1 MHAGII
7 YVLLIDVKQFAILF
21 FFHSQISNY
30 VVNNQI
36 ICANNLN
43 INVYTFN
50 DQRFFSS
57 NLIPYDFRYLLSN
70 TTRFKRMHQ

>member
-1 MHAGII
+1 MHSGII
-7 YVLLIDVKQFAILF
+7 YVLLIDMKQFPIL

-36 ICANNLN
+36 ICTNNLN
-43 INVYTFN
+43 ITVYTFT

-57 NLIPYDFRYLLSN
+57 NLILCDFRYLLSN

>member
-1 MHAGII
+1 MHSGII
-7 YVLLIDVKQFAILF
+7 YVLLIDMKQFAIL

-36 ICANNLN
+36 ICTNNLN
-43 INVYTFN
+43 ITVYTFT

-57 NLIPYDFRYLLSN
+57 NLIPCDFRYLLSN